1 MAIALVVLSVLAV
14 LLLALGFFLARFSMG
29 IRRQT
34 LEQARAWQAEH
45 YDLSWYDG
53 LKKTNYSVKS
63 YDGYMLHVQYIQ
75 NPRPTDRYI
84 LISHGYTD
92 NRIGSLKYTR
102 IYLDLGFHVILYDLR
117 GHGENAVT
125 FCTYSIREGR
135 DLDLLIRDSRARYPE
150 ASLFGIHGESLGS
163 ATSVACLK
171 YKPPIDFV
179 VADCGFS
186 EVTSVMQSGL
196 RGMHLPPFLVHVA
209 SFCAK
214 LRYGYY
220 FHEMRPIDSLTDNQ
234 VPILF
239 IHGEEDDFILPAHS
253 RAMQQATRGESELHL
268 IPGAGHA
275 ASVLTAPED
284 YKRYVSDFLKAVI
297 RK

>member
-102 IYLDLGFHVILYDLR
+102 MYLDLGFHVILYDLR

-125 FCTYSIREGR
+125 FCTYSIR
-135 DLDLLIRDSRARYPE
+135 
-150 ASLFGIHGESLGS
+150 
-163 ATSVACLK
+163 
-171 YKPPIDFV
+171 
-179 VADCGFS
+179 
-186 EVTSVMQSGL
+186 
-196 RGMHLPPFLVHVA
+196 
-209 SFCAK
+209 
-214 LRYGYY
+214 
-220 FHEMRPIDSLTDNQ
+220 
-234 VPILF
+234 
-239 IHGEEDDFILPAHS
+239 
-253 RAMQQATRGESELHL
+253 
-268 IPGAGHA
+268 
-275 ASVLTAPED
+275 
-284 YKRYVSDFLKAVI
+284 
-297 RK
+297 